1 MDRGWEVW
9 IVGERDVEPGMKL
22 FWSDVVRG
30 EHLCGIRDDGGIV
43 VGSGERWECGGV
55 TRLGSMWGGGG
66 PSDPNCIDKKYLVAA
81 CLSCSLSSAVW
92 RLKQKGLYVDSS
104 SIEINYDLLI
114 GFIG

>member
-9 IVGERDVEPGMKL
+9 IEGEREVEPGMKL
-22 FWSDVVRG
+22 FCSDRGGG
-30 EHLCGIRDDGGIV
+30 EHLCGIRDEGGIV

-66 PSDPNCIDKKYLVAA
+66 PSDPNCIDKKYFVAA

-92 RLKQKGLYVDSS
+92 RLKWKEMHTDSL
-104 SIEINYDLLI
+104 SIQIFHGQSDR
-114 GFIG
+114 FIG